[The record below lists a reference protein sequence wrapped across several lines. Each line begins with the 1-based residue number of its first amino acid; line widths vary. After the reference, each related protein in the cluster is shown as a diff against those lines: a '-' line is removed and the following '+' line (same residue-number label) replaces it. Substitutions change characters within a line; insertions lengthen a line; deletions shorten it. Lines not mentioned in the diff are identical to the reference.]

1 MARFVA
7 IPVGQGDAFYLER
20 ENFSV
25 LVDGGKGRR
34 CFADLFMSTVDRQSV
49 NVIVCTHNDADHIR
63 GLLGYLDSTLHC
75 DELWLP
81 AQWLTLI
88 SGVLHSPSLM
98 HRELMADIERFCE
111 SYTAFDE
118 DADAPLDSMVNGKL
132 FLNRQEER
140 PRHTEQMEPSENDI
154 RWFQEEREGL
164 SDSRTRYTWLRSLH
178 RMRFACGRYGRYR
191 ASVASMLHFGTSP
204 SVPVLALYLEALED
218 LRNIAELLI
227 LALQRNIP
235 VRWFEFSPNSPGGGR
250 KDLIPVNAREVV
262 AARSSNSTFTELC
275 LSKSNRESLVFYS
288 PADSA
293 APGVLFNAD
302 SNLKGIAGLS
312 SFNFSSAIATV
323 PHHGSEANANVYTIV
338 NSLASVGVTWV
349 RSDGRFRK
357 RPCNDYI
364 NMQEKRF
371 CTLCR
376 PGTAPYSHSVAMEF
390 YSGTLAWLA
399 PAGQASCSCH

>member
-7 IPVGQGDAFYLER
+7 IPVKQGDAFYLER
-20 ENFSV
+20 EKFSV

-34 CFADLFMSTVDRQSV
+34 RFADLFMSTVDHQSV

-63 GLLGYLDSTLHC
+63 GLLGYLSSPLHC

-88 SGVLHSPSLM
+88 SSVLHHPHHKLNQLM
-98 HRELMADIERFCE
+98 EDIERFCE
-111 SYTAFDE
+111 THPVFDE
-118 DADAPLDSMVNGKL
+118 DAEFPLDSMVNGESFPGL
-132 FLNRQEER
+132 QEER
-140 PRHTEQMEPSENDI
+140 QRDTERMEPLKNEI
-154 RWFQEEREGL
+154 RWFHWEGANL
-164 SDSRTRYTWLRSLH
+164 THSRTQYEWLRSLDRIKYVSGAYH
-178 RMRFACGRYGRYR
+178 TYFEGRR
-191 ASVASMLHFGTSP
+191 HFGTNTSSP
-204 SVPVLALYLEALED
+204 AMALYLEALED
-218 LRNIAELLI
+218 LSNVAELLL

-235 VRWFEFSPNSPGGGR
+235 IRWFAFSPSAPGGGR
-250 KDLIPVNAREVV
+250 KELIPLNACEVGG
-262 AARSSNSTFTELC
+262 ARRSNSTFTELC

-288 PADSA
+288 PVDSA

-312 SFNFSSAIATV
+312 GLDFSNAIATV
-323 PHHGSEANANVYTIV
+323 PHHGSEANANVYSIV
-338 NSLASVGVTWV
+338 NNLAPMGVTWV

-357 RPCNDYI
+357 RPCSDYI
-364 NMQEKRF
+364 NMQAKRF